1 MQDFRKP
8 KNRARRVLGVV
19 LRSVAALA
27 LLALAVVSVRA
38 AFGMYQ
44 TFTGALASEE
54 ETKKELAALKH
65 QEAQVGAS
73 VEGLSTERGLES
85 QVRARYGWGRP
96 GEGKIDVVRDP
107 EPSADG
113 AGAGGDNAIIRF
125 FKSLMGL

>member
-8 KNRARRVLGVV
+8 KQRALRVFRVAI
-19 LRSVAALA
+19 RSVVTLV

-44 TFTGALASEE
+44 TFTVALASEE
-54 ETKKELAALKH
+54 ETAKELAILKQ
-65 QEAQVGAS
+65 QETQMGAA
-73 VEGLSTERGLES
+73 VEGLLTERGLEA

-107 EPSADG
+107 GLYAEGGQAR
-113 AGAGGDNAIIRF
+113 GDNAIIRF
-125 FKSLMGL
+125 FKSLIGL